1 MKGGCIWRFDCIE
14 YIMHYVSIYRVKF
27 IVLLCKGQG
36 SFLCSLSTITMTDEK
51 QWTLPVFLCSR
62 FLCSFFSPAFR
73 MVNFLV

>member
-36 SFLCSLSTITMTDEK
+36 SFLCSL
-51 QWTLPVFLCSR
+51 
-62 FLCSFFSPAFR
+62 
-73 MVNFLV
+73 